1 MQPAAPLSDPT
12 PDELLGN
19 LNEYTGGIWYDDPR
33 ALEKLSTYLSQ
44 KDVFIDPKFQQEKL
58 KAQKVFDLRL
68 DSRGE
73 ILKRAILGDRN
84 TYQTIVLKS

>member
-33 ALEKLSTYLSQ
+33 ALEKLSTYLS
-44 KDVFIDPKFQQEKL
+44 
-58 KAQKVFDLRL
+58 
-68 DSRGE
+68 
-73 ILKRAILGDRN
+73 
-84 TYQTIVLKS
+84 